1 MRSVLLMIMFLTA
14 AAVRGSAQQQSLDS
28 SSRGTNSGALTQTLG
43 FSSLTAGDMS
53 KATSNIS
60 LGKELTVSGPLV
72 QTFKVKRVS
81 DAPRRALQLINPFA
95 PVEHV
100 EQVERSSGLSTRAWG
115 TTVGLHPGGSAFPD
129 ATTHES
135 TMTLIAIGR

>member
-1 MRSVLLMIMFLTA
+1 MGALQGL
-14 AAVRGSAQQQSLDS
+14 AQQQALDS
-28 SSRGTNSGALTQTLG
+28 SSGGTNSAAITQTLR

-72 QTFKVKRVS
+72 QTFKGKRVL

-100 EQVERSSGLSTRAWG
+100 EQAERTSGLSTRAWA
-115 TTVGLHPGGSAFPD
+115 TTVGVHPGGSAFPD

-135 TMTLIAIGR
+135 AMSLIAIGR

>member
-1 MRSVLLMIMFLTA
+1 
-14 AAVRGSAQQQSLDS
+14 
-28 SSRGTNSGALTQTLG
+28 
-43 FSSLTAGDMS
+43 MS

-60 LGKELTVSGPLV
+60 LGNELKMSGPLV

-81 DAPRRALQLINPFA
+81 DVPRRALQLINPFA

-100 EQVERSSGLSTRAWG
+100 EQVERTSGLSTRAWA

-129 ATTHES
+129 AATHES

>member
-1 MRSVLLMIMFLTA
+1 MRAVLLITMVLTMGA
-14 AAVRGSAQQQSLDS
+14 LRGLAQQQALDS
-28 SSRGTNSGALTQTLG
+28 SSGGTNSGALTQTLR

-53 KATSNIS
+53 KATSNIF
-60 LGKELTVSGPLV
+60 LGKKLTVSGPVV
-72 QTFKVKRVS
+72 QTFKVKRAA

-95 PVEHV
+95 PVEHI
-100 EQVERSSGLSTRAWG
+100 EQVERSSGLSTRAWS

-135 TMTLIAIGR
+135 TMSLIAIGR

>member
-1 MRSVLLMIMFLTA
+1 MRAILLMIMVLTMA
-14 AAVRGSAQQQSLDS
+14 ATRALAQQQALDTS
-28 SSRGTNSGALTQTLG
+28 SGGTNSAASTQTLQ

-60 LGKELTVSGPLV
+60 LGKELKMSGPLV

-81 DAPRRALQLINPFA
+81 DLPRRALQLINPFA
-95 PVEHV
+95 PLEHV
-100 EQVERSSGLSTRAWG
+100 EQVERTSGLSTRAWA
-115 TTVGLHPGGSAFPD
+115 TTVGFHPGGSAFPD

-135 TMTLIAIGR
+135 TMSFIAIGR